1 MARKPKFKRRP
12 TIDPQ
17 AAQDFIEGAEYSA
30 PSGRTSDETSK
41 RVNERTSKRVKARAG
56 SKALKT
62 RTSFNLPD
70 KLLVDLAEAQ
80 LKLRRKGAGA
90 VSKSALV
97 EAGLRLVLADL
108 DAVAVEFTRASKR
121 VDE

>member
-1 MARKPKFKRRP
+1 MAKKPKLKRRP
-12 TIDPQ
+12 KIDPQ
-17 AAQDFIEGAEYSA
+17 AAQDFIEGAEYPA
-30 PSGRTSDETSK
+30 PPGRTPDETSK
-41 RVNERTSKRVKARAG
+41 RVNERTSKRAKEQA
-56 SKALKT
+56 SKNPKT
-62 RTSFNLPD
+62 RTSFNLSD

-108 DAVAVEFTRASKR
+108 DAVVVKFTRTRK
-121 VDE
+121 

>member
-1 MARKPKFKRRP
+1 MAKKTKLKRRP
-12 TIDPQ
+12 KIDPQ
-17 AAQDFIEGAEYSA
+17 AVQDFIEGAEYPA
-30 PSGRTSDETSK
+30 PPGRATDETSK
-41 RVNERTSKRVKARAG
+41 RVNERTSKRVRVRAS

-62 RTSFNLPD
+62 RTSFNLSD

-90 VSKSALV
+90 VSKSAIV
-97 EAGLRLVLADL
+97 EVALRQAIADL

-121 VDE
+121 VNE